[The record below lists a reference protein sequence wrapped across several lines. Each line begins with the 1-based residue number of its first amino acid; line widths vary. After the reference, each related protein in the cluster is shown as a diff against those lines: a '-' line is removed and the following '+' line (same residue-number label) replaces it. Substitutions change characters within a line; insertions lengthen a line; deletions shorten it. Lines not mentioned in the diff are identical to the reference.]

1 MLPAIATSGSTMSST
16 HSGARLTPASPPAE
30 TIPAVNSRESPGR
43 KNPTSSPVSAKMISI
58 RPISP
63 KVFSRCWVSRKAGA
77 ASIAIGVNGTGLSC
91 PHAVSGGVGV
101 THGTY
106 RDQVTALT
114 TTWVRELQ
122 DALGPDSVLTDPDV
136 TAAYARDQAM
146 LAEAGLPAAVVLPRS
161 TEEVSAVLRLASRH
175 GIPVVPRGAGSGL
188 VGGANAIDGGITLV
202 LTRMDAVLEVSAA
215 DRLAVVQPGVVNKTL
230 RDAVREHGLFSP
242 PDPASYDWCTLGGNL
257 AMNSGG
263 LCCVKYGVTTDYV
276 LGLEV
281 VLADGRVLRT
291 GRRTVKGVAGYDLAR
306 LFVGSEGT
314 LGVITEA
321 TLALRPA
328 PQPPVTLVASF
339 STTAQTGQVVERVV
353 TSGLVP
359 SLMEVMDNTCICAVD
374 DLLKAD
380 LDRDAH
386 ALLVAQSDAG
396 GEAAR
401 REIEALTALCE
412 EAGAQFV
419 HSTDDPAEGDLLL
432 AARRMALPALE
443 QLGST
448 LIDDVAV
455 PRSRIAAFLDGCD
468 TISAERGLV
477 IGVVGHAGDG
487 NMHPTVCFDATDSG
501 QRERA
506 FGAFDDILELG
517 LSLGGTVTGEHGIGS
532 IKVDWL
538 EREVGAVSLSVHR
551 AIKDALDPQG
561 LLNPGKVLRRAH
573 ARDIGAAAAL
583 AGQA

>member
-1 MLPAIATSGSTMSST
+1 M
-16 HSGARLTPASPPAE
+16 
-30 TIPAVNSRESPGR
+30 
-43 KNPTSSPVSAKMISI
+43 
-58 RPISP
+58 
-63 KVFSRCWVSRKAGA
+63 
-77 ASIAIGVNGTGLSC
+77 
-91 PHAVSGGVGV
+91 
-101 THGTY
+101 
-106 RDQVTALT
+106 T
-114 TTWVRELQ
+114 TTTSTWAAELSA
-122 DALGPDSVLTDPDV
+122 ALGEQNVLTDPDV

-146 LAEAGLPAAVVLPRS
+146 LAEAGTPAAVVFARS
-161 TEEVSAVLRLASRH
+161 TDDVVAVMKVAARH
-175 GIPVVPRGAGSGL
+175 GVPVVPRGAGSGL
-188 VGGANAIDGGITLV
+188 AGASNAVDGAITLV
-202 LTRMDAVLEVSAA
+202 MTRMDAVLEVSPA
-215 DRLAVVQPGVVNKTL
+215 DRLAVVQPGVVNKSL
-230 RDAVREHGLFSP
+230 RDAVAGSGLFYP
-242 PDPASYDWCTLGGNL
+242 PDPSSYDWCTIGGNL
-257 AMNSGG
+257 SQNSGG

-314 LGVITEA
+314 LGIITEA

-328 PQPPVTLVASF
+328 PQPPVTLVATF
-339 STTAQTGQVVERVV
+339 ATTAQTGQVVENVV
-353 TSGLVP
+353 THGLVP
-359 SLMEVMDNTCICAVD
+359 SLLEVMDNTCICVVD
-374 DLLKAD
+374 DLLHAD

-386 ALLVAQSDAG
+386 ALLVAQSDTG
-396 GEAAR
+396 GEAAV
-401 REIEALTALCE
+401 REIEALAELCRA
-412 EAGAQFV
+412 AGADLV
-419 HSTDDPAEGDLLL
+419 HTTDDPAEGDLLL

-468 TISAERGLV
+468 AISAARELT

-487 NMHPTVCFDATDSG
+487 NMHPTICFDPTDPG

-538 EREVGAVSLSVHR
+538 EREVGPVSLSVHR

-573 ARDIGAAAAL
+573 VGDLATADVL
-583 AGQA
+583 AGRA